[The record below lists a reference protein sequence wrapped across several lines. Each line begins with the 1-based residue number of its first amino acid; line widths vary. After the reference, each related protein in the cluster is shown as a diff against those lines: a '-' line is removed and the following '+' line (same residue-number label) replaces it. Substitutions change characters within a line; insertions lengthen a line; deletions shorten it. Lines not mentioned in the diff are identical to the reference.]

1 MSIEQEVQQ
10 VIESGITPIEM
21 VYQPVHMFDSP
32 SIVQRTVLAI
42 NSLDVGRLEFDQY
55 RFVAARCKHGERML
69 RCQVTKLLREISKA
83 VDEDTLDNKIVCF
96 TIPVYARNLR
106 DGVLP
111 EILYEGFTNFPK
123 AQPSKIC
130 VEISADILYED
141 IDWLAEAVGTLR
153 EIGVKV
159 AISEV
164 GDAYCPVFRLA
175 GVKFEYAFLDTH
187 AIKLASTEQA
197 DETVKWL
204 VEYLHARGTRV
215 FAPNLEGDRERATML
230 AMGCDGYTE
239 PAVVQ
244 EVV

>member
-1 MSIEQEVQQ
+1 MNIEQEVQQ
-10 VIESGITPIEM
+10 VIDSGITPIEM
-21 VYQPVHMFDSP
+21 IYQPVHMFDGQST
-32 SIVQRTVLAI
+32 VQRTVLAI

-55 RFVAARCKHGERML
+55 RFVAARCKQGERMV
-69 RCQVTKLLREISKA
+69 RCHVTKLLRAISKA
-83 VDEDTLDNKIVCF
+83 VDENTLGKVVCF
-96 TIPVYARNLR
+96 TIPVYARTLR

-123 AQPSKIC
+123 AQPSRVC

-141 IDWLAEAVGTLR
+141 IDWLAEAVNKLR